1 MVKAKTIAAAILIL
15 IPFVVYFDV
24 PFYNVVNPEWG
35 GLPFF
40 YWFQMVMLPI
50 TAVLFFIAAVLID
63 RK

>member
-40 YWFQMVMLPI
+40 FWFQMVMLPI
-50 TAVLFFIAAVLID
+50 SAVLFFIAAVLID